1 MSLLAGNVASV
12 KIGANQVVQVQKW
25 SLSVGPDLQD
35 TASFGDLW
43 EEKSP
48 ALRKWSGS
56 FAAQAMTFADDS
68 TGQDA
73 LSIAAL
79 AGTSVALRLYESAAK
94 YYSGTAFIEMAA
106 DAEESSA
113 TQTRTY
119 TFTGSGALSYT

>member
-1 MSLLAGNVASV
+1 MPLLSGNVASV
-12 KIGANQVVQVQKW
+12 NISTNQVLQVQKW
-25 SLSVGPDLQD
+25 TLSVGPNLQD
-35 TASFGDLW
+35 SASFGDLW

-56 FAAQAMTFADDS
+56 FAAQAMTFADDT

-79 AGTSVALRLYESAAK
+79 AGTSVSLRLYERPAK
-94 YYSGTAFIEMAA
+94 YYSGTAYIELAA

-113 TQTRTY
+113 TQGRTY